1 MDKVF
6 FSIIVPVYNSAQYL
20 KECLDSILQQ
30 TVNCYEILL
39 IENGSTDNSPQICD
53 QYDIQYSSIRTFHI
67 PNGGLSDARNYG
79 VKYAA
84 GNYLVFIDS
93 DDSVTN
99 TMLESFMLSI
109 SKYPDVQVI
118 TSNGKF
124 LTYKDK
130 MYPAQYSDTLRALEG
145 QNGIKWVTTF
155 LKIGVDDWN
164 GPGKCYK
171 MDFWKKNMFE
181 FKVGRLS
188 EDVQLIYRVLL
199 EAQCIT
205 IVDTFYYYRQARPDS
220 IITSVNPKLV
230 SDTILNLKEWNEY
243 LIKSKRLNTT
253 EKNLFYERFSK
264 QYCTSVLGMI
274 YTFSAQIRE
283 YLLDEAESIIYYLE
297 RGNSKLVHIS
307 KVVNSLFG
315 LKFLCILL
323 YIARQMVRY
332 LTRVKWL
339 IRGTTIHTM

>member
-1 MDKVF
+1 MF

-30 TVNCYEILL
+30 TINCYEILL
-39 IENGSTDNSPQICD
+39 IENGSTDNSPKICD
-53 QYDIQYSSIRTFHI
+53 QYEIQYSCIRTFHI

-79 VKYAA
+79 IKCAA
-84 GNYLVFIDS
+84 GSYLVFVDS
-93 DDSVTN
+93 DDSVSS
-99 TMLESFMLSI
+99 TMLESFILSI
-109 SKYPDVQVI
+109 NKYPDVQII

-124 LTYKDK
+124 LTYKNK
-130 MYPAQYSDTLRALEG
+130 MYPAQYPDMLRELDG
-145 QNGIKWVTTF
+145 QDGIKWVTTF
-155 LKIGVDDWN
+155 LKTGIDDWN
-164 GPGKCYK
+164 GPGKCFQTK
-171 MDFWKKNMFE
+171 FWKKNMFE

-199 EAQCIT
+199 EAQYIT

-243 LIKSKRLNTT
+243 LIKNRKLNES
-253 EKNLFYERFSK
+253 EKSLFYERFSR
-264 QYCTSVLGMI
+264 QYCTSVLGLI
-274 YTFSAQIRE
+274 FAFPSKNRK
-283 YLLDEAESIIYYLE
+283 YLIDEAESIRFYLE
-297 RGNSKLVHIS
+297 KGNSKLVHIS
-307 KVVNSLFG
+307 KAISSFFG

-323 YIARQMVRY
+323 YIVRQIVRN
-332 LTRVKWL
+332 LTRMKWL